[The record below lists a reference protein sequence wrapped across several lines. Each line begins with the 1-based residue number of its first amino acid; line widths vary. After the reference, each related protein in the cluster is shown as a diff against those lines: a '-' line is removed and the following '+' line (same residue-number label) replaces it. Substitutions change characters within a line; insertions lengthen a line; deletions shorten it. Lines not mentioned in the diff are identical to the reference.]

1 MTTDIM
7 NHHSVRTSF
16 TQIYD
21 SGQLQMKI
29 KSKVC
34 FAVLVSPP
42 RYCHPMSQVTLVLI
56 PDQQQIKTAARY
68 KVQFYIFRGVYL
80 YLCGL
85 CQGLRSINHIFKIFK
100 DVKIN

>member
-1 MTTDIM
+1 M

-68 KVQFYIFRGVYL
+68 NIQFYIFRGVYHFL
-80 YLCGL
+80 DFVNAWEALITSSKSLRTSKLIDDKRYL
-85 CQGLRSINHIFKIFK
+85 
-100 DVKIN
+100 